1 MLKDIQ
7 RHFGQKEQFI
17 MYPDNY
23 LDKEYFILMVPGFGQ
38 IASGSYYLYST
49 IYKELKYEKYFFP
62 VLFDYSNYGDSE
74 IHNEEVCR
82 ADIEQNILDVKRVLD
97 FFLEKKDFKEILIV
111 LTGMSILYYKILKG
125 YAPKIK
131 FILIPPF
138 PISLSERFL
147 SNLESKKYLVT
158 NINNE
163 FGLEQSNYFENLG
176 ASFSSWCGM
185 KIKIDSLFKINEMI
199 LDFDYQ
205 ELIDQSVLSFSYV
218 NQSYFNCFKFKRTKE
233 GEIISYDDRLFII
246 EQIKKIL
253 QYEGG

>member
-1 MLKDIQ
+1 MVKDIQ
-7 RHFGQKEQFI
+7 GQFGEKKQFI

-49 IYKELKYEKYFFP
+49 IYKEVKYEKNFFP

-74 IHNEEVCR
+74 IHNGEVST
-82 ADIEQNILDVKRVLD
+82 ADIEENILDVKRVLD

-111 LTGMSILYYKILKG
+111 LTGISILYYKILKD
-125 YAPKIK
+125 YAPNIY

-138 PISLSERFL
+138 PIPLSEKFL
-147 SNLESKKYLVT
+147 SSLESKRYLVT
-158 NINNE
+158 NINSE
-163 FGLEQSNYFENLG
+163 FGLEQRNYFEHLG
-176 ASFSSWCGM
+176 ASFSYWCGM
-185 KIKIDSLFKINEMI
+185 KLKIDSLFKINNLI

-218 NQSYFNCFKFKRTKE
+218 NQTYFNCFKFKRTNE
-233 GEIISYDDRLFII
+233 GDIISYDDRLFII
-246 EQIKKIL
+246 DQIKNIL
-253 QYEGG
+253 QGEGD